1 MFSLNE
7 RKILVTGASGS
18 IGRAIAFAYHK
29 QGAAVALSGRQTEK
43 LEAVAHEMGNVR
55 VHIVPCD
62 LSNDEEVSTLIPRTI
77 EALGGIDTLVN
88 NAGITRDG
96 LTFTMKLPDW
106 QEVLRVNL
114 EVAFRLSQAALKPM
128 LKERFGRL
136 INIASVVGVT
146 GNPGQPNYC
155 AAKAGLIGFS
165 KALAKEVASR
175 NITVNCIAPGFIE
188 SPMTTSLTEEQ
199 QSKISATI
207 PTGKMGTP
215 EDIAAAAVYLAS
227 KEASYVTGQTVH
239 VNGGMVMI

>member
-1 MFSLNE
+1 MFDLNE

-18 IGRAIAFAYHK
+18 IGRAIALAYHK
-29 QGAAVALSGRQTEK
+29 QGATVALSGRQTEK

-55 VHIVPCD
+55 VHIVLCD
-62 LSNDEEVSTLIPRTI
+62 LSNDEEVGTLIPRTMEI
-77 EALGGIDTLVN
+77 LGGIDTLVN

-207 PTGKMGTP
+207 PGGKMGTP
-215 EDIAAAAVYLAS
+215 EDIAAAAIYFAS
-227 KEASYVTGQTVH
+227 KEASYITGQTLH

>member
-7 RKILVTGASGS
+7 RKVLVTGASGS
-18 IGRAIAFAYHK
+18 IGRAIALAYHK
-29 QGAAVALSGRQTEK
+29 QGATIALSGRQKEK

-55 VHIVPCD
+55 VHIIPCD
-62 LSNDEEVSTLIPRTI
+62 LSNDEEVGILIPRTI

-114 EVAFRLSQAALKPM
+114 EVAFRLSQTALKPM

-207 PTGKMGTP
+207 PASKMGIP

-227 KEASYVTGQTVH
+227 KEASYVTGQTLH

>member
-1 MFSLNE
+1 MFTLNE

-18 IGRAIAFAYHK
+18 IGRAIALSYHK
-29 QGAAVALSGRQTEK
+29 QGATVALSGRQTEK

-55 VHIVPCD
+55 VHIIPCD
-62 LSNDEEVSTLIPRTI
+62 LSNDEEVGALIPRAM
-77 EALGGIDTLVN
+77 EMLGGIDTLVN

-188 SPMTTSLTEEQ
+188 SPMTLSLTEEQ
-199 QSKISATI
+199 QAKISTTI
-207 PTGKMGTP
+207 PAGKMGTP

>member
-1 MFSLNE
+1 MFNLTE

-18 IGRAIAFAYHK
+18 IGRAIALAYHK
-29 QGAAVALSGRQTEK
+29 QGATIALSGRQTEK

-55 VHIVPCD
+55 VHIIPCD
-62 LSNDEEVSTLIPRTI
+62 LSNDAEVGTLIPRTI
-77 EALGGIDTLVN
+77 ESLGGIDTLVN

-96 LTFTMKLPDW
+96 LTFTMKLLDW

-188 SPMTTSLTEEQ
+188 SPMTTSLTEDQ
-199 QSKISATI
+199 QSRISATI
-207 PTGKMGTP
+207 PTGKMGVP

-227 KEASYVTGQTVH
+227 KEAAYITGQTLH

>member
-7 RKILVTGASGS
+7 RKVLVTGASGS
-18 IGRAIAFAYHK
+18 IGRAIALAYHK
-29 QGAAVALSGRQTEK
+29 QGATVALSGRQTEK
-43 LEAVAHEMGNVR
+43 LQALVHEMGNVR
-55 VHIVPCD
+55 AHIVPCD
-62 LSNDEEVSTLIPRTI
+62 LSNDEEVNTLITRTI
-77 EALGGIDTLVN
+77 DLLGGIDTLVN

-96 LTFTMKLPDW
+96 LTFTMKLTDW
-106 QEVLRVNL
+106 QAVLRVNL

-188 SPMTTSLTEEQ
+188 SPMTTSLTEDQ
-199 QSKISATI
+199 QARIAATI
-207 PTGKMGTP
+207 PTGKMGAP

-227 KEASYVTGQTVH
+227 REASYITGQTLH